1 MSDCVNLE
9 SCDPGC
15 VGMGTDT
22 PWIMYLQ
29 KLMLIDLLLFAGYIS
44 ISGTSIIRTN

>member
-15 VGMGTDT
+15 VGCGKDGYRHSLDNVFAEVDVNRLTVIC
-22 PWIMYLQ
+22 WIH
-29 KLMLIDLLLFAGYIS
+29 
-44 ISGTSIIRTN
+44 